1 MKMMK
6 KVNLILT
13 LIIVVAVIIFG
24 SYLVNKTESSEKV
37 VPEKTVAE
45 QVKDS
50 SEEQGRSNVE
60 GAQNLLTKTE
70 SQGAVTIEVTLLP
83 EQSNRNLLVFEI
95 AMNTHSV
102 DLNQYDLASLAEI
115 SFGDDEKKQNFEW
128 ESLSNDSHHMMGSL
142 TWKGE
147 LEEIPENLTLI
158 LKDIDQISSRTFKW
172 EKEELD
178 GANINL

>member
-1 MKMMK
+1 MQ

-24 SYLVNKTESSEKV
+24 SYLVNKIESSEKV

-70 SQGAVTIEVTLLP
+70 SQGAVTIEITLLP

-95 AMNTHSV
+95 AMNTNSV
-102 DLNQYDLASLAEI
+102 DLNQYDLASLA
-115 SFGDDEKKQNFEW
+115 
-128 ESLSNDSHHMMGSL
+128 
-142 TWKGE
+142 
-147 LEEIPENLTLI
+147 
-158 LKDIDQISSRTFKW
+158 
-172 EKEELD
+172 
-178 GANINL
+178 